1 MGLKQRTLEEL
12 KALQALHGAEAE
24 GTEASSA
31 EETVKPNA
39 GPEATTGEGTEAT
52 TAEGTEMTTGEETE
66 VTTVVTEAEATT
78 EGAQGGERGS
88 RS

>member
-12 KALQALHGAEAE
+12 KALQALHGAEA
-24 GTEASSA
+24 
-31 EETVKPNA
+31 
-39 GPEATTGEGTEAT
+39 EGTEAT